1 MKKSKYLKQKGVT
14 LIEVLVTVSI
24 FAVLVFGVSAMLSDI
39 FTNQNQE
46 LLSLSNIDQAR
57 AVSSSFTNEIR
68 NATTGS
74 DGSYPLNQAG
84 DNQIIFYSNF
94 KVNNGTVNR
103 IRYFVQDNS
112 LYKGVVSP
120 SGDPLTYNL
129 LSESVALVQD
139 DLSNGTAPLFYYYDG
154 NYNGLTAALSQP
166 INLNQVRF
174 VKINLIVKNQ
184 TTANGTGAFS
194 VDAGAAIR
202 AVKDNLGN

>member
-139 DLSNGTAPLFYYYDG
+139 DLSNGATPLFYYYDG